1 LYYQPLYG
9 AFVPR
14 CFKSKGG
21 RSKSHQYKNDHQ
33 GLNSLRKCIRLNIR
47 AILFDLHHTLTR
59 TRESPFSMFKRLSE
73 KHGIDTSQYSH
84 ENFNMAIIRMDAQM
98 DQFQMERNVSPLW
111 GADPKQWID
120 FNRRVFESLGILDLS
135 DSTILQIERAWK
147 KEIAEGD
154 YETFTD
160 DAITI
165 LKELHA
171 RGYILGLVTR
181 RHDNPVKALKKA
193 GVYNLFS
200 TVRWTGVRGY
210 AKPNPYSLIMA
221 ADDIGVNPR
230 LCAYV
235 GNWVDADV
243 GAATRAE
250 MVPILVT
257 WADPKEAEKAPKD
270 TIVIESLLELLG
282 MFKGSQVNS

>member
-1 LYYQPLYG
+1 
-9 AFVPR
+9 
-14 CFKSKGG
+14 
-21 RSKSHQYKNDHQ
+21 
-33 GLNSLRKCIRLNIR
+33 
-47 AILFDLHHTLTR
+47 
-59 TRESPFSMFKRLSE
+59 MFKKLSE
-73 KHGIDTSQYSH
+73 NHGIDTSQFSQ
-84 ENFNMAIIRMDAQM
+84 ETFNLAITRMDAQM
-98 DQFQMERNVSPLW
+98 DQFQLDHNVGPLW
-111 GADPKQWID
+111 GADPEHWID
-120 FNRRVFESLGILDLS
+120 FDRRVFESLGIVDIS
-135 DSTILQIERAWK
+135 DSTILRIERAWK
-147 KEIAEGD
+147 KEITEGD

-181 RHDNPVKALKKA
+181 RHNNPVAALKKA
-193 GVYNLFS
+193 GLFDLFS

-221 ADDIGVNPR
+221 ADDVGVNPR

-235 GNWVDADV
+235 GNWVDV
-243 GAATRAE
+243 GAATRAD

-270 TIVIESLLELLG
+270 TIVIGSLLELLD
-282 MFKGSQVNS
+282 MFRGS

>member
-1 LYYQPLYG
+1 M
-9 AFVPR
+9 
-14 CFKSKGG
+14 
-21 RSKSHQYKNDHQ
+21 
-33 GLNSLRKCIRLNIR
+33 NIR
-47 AILFDLHHTLTR
+47 AILFDLHHTLAR
-59 TRESPFSMFKRLSE
+59 TREPPFSMFKRVSE
-73 KHGIDTSQYSH
+73 NHGIDTSKFSH
-84 ENFNMAIIRMDAQM
+84 ENFDMAITRMDAQM
-98 DQFQMERNVSPLW
+98 DQFQLEHNVGPLW
-111 GADPKQWID
+111 GAKPEQWISFD
-120 FNRRVFESLGILDLS
+120 RRVFESLGILDLS

-147 KEIAEGD
+147 KEITEGD

-160 DAITI
+160 DAITV

-171 RGYILGLVTR
+171 RGYMLGLVTR
-181 RHDNPVKALKKA
+181 RHVSPIAFLKKA
-193 GVYNLFS
+193 GLYDLFS

-221 ADDIGVNPR
+221 ADDIGVNPK

-235 GNWVDADV
+235 GNLVDADV

-270 TIVIESLLELLG
+270 TIVIESLLELLHT
-282 MFKGSQVNS
+282 FKGSQVSS

>member
-1 LYYQPLYG
+1 
-9 AFVPR
+9 
-14 CFKSKGG
+14 
-21 RSKSHQYKNDHQ
+21 
-33 GLNSLRKCIRLNIR
+33 
-47 AILFDLHHTLTR
+47 
-59 TRESPFSMFKRLSE
+59 MFKRVSE
-73 KHGIDTSQYSH
+73 NHGIDTSQFSH
-84 ENFNMAIIRMDAQM
+84 ENFSMAITRMDAQM
-98 DQFQMERNVSPLW
+98 DQFQLEHNVGPLW
-111 GADPKQWID
+111 GADPKQWIA
-120 FNRRVFESLGILDLS
+120 FNRRVFESLGILNLN

-160 DAITI
+160 DAIAI

-171 RGYILGLVTR
+171 RGYVLGLVTR
-181 RHDNPVKALKKA
+181 RHVSPIAFLKKA
-193 GVYNLFS
+193 GLYDLFS

-221 ADDIGVNPR
+221 ADDIGVNPK

-270 TIVIESLLELLG
+270 TIVIESLLELLD
-282 MFKGSQVNS
+282 MFKGSQVSS